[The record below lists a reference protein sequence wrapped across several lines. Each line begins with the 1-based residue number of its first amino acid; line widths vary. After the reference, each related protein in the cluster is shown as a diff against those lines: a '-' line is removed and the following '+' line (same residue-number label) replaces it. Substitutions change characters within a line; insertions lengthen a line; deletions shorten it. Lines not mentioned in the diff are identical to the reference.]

1 MADVF
6 FFIKNN
12 ARRREQEFRPRLVI
26 GGVRDMDFVNR
37 YRENRTIAQELG
49 ELLGQD
55 RARSERGGKTISPE
69 NKVTLMQST

>member
-1 MADVF
+1 ME
-6 FFIKNN
+6 KN
-12 ARRREQEFRPRLVI
+12 ARRREQEFRPRLVK

-37 YRENRTIAQELG
+37 YRENRTIAQELV

-55 RARSERGGKTISPE
+55 LARSERGGKTISPE